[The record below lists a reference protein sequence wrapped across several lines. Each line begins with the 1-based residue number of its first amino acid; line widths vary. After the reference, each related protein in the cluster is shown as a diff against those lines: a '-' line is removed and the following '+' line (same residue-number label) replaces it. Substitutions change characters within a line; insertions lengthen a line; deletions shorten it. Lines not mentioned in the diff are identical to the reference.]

1 MATDPLQYYIGKG
14 IVSFTPAGGT
24 KRDLGNVPTLEFTPN
39 LEKLEHKSSRTG
51 VSTTDRTIILSK
63 GGTVRLIMEEWNI
76 DNLALALLGSTPAAG
91 SFDIFANNSVNGE
104 LEFVSANEVG
114 PTITMTLYNVTFNPS
129 GTIGFLSDEWGQL
142 ELEGDVGVATSG
154 ENAGKI
160 GTMDVTAAV
169 A

>member
-14 IVSFTPAGGT
+14 VVSWTPAGGT
-24 KRDLGNVPTLEFTPN
+24 KRDLGNVPTFEFSPN

-63 GGTVRLIMEEWNI
+63 GGTVRIVLEEWTAE
-76 DNLALALLGSTPAAG
+76 NLAMALLGTNTAG
-91 SFDIFANNSVNGE
+91 TIDIFSVNSASGE

-114 PTITMTLYNVTFNPS
+114 PTITLTFHNVTFNPS
-129 GTIGFLSDEWGQL
+129 GTFGFIGDEWGQL

-154 ENAGKI
+154 ANSGKI
-160 GTMDVTAAV
+160 GTMEVTAAT